1 MAAER
6 SFFLSHSLTSGV
18 NISMSRAVFTT
29 SRTGKNLKSCN
40 CNMGFLS
47 LPSLFTIYYTEVT
60 VACQDKNAITF
71 IYFCSHYHRD
81 IKSQDKNCRLRNVLC
96 CTQNC
101 TRGVVLE
108 GEWLHYLGEIS
119 SPSLFWGRELQVC

>member
-1 MAAER
+1 MKSECHGGGALFF
-6 SFFLSHSLTSGV
+6 SFPLSYQ
-18 NISMSRAVFTT
+18 R
-29 SRTGKNLKSCN
+29 GKHFHEPGGIHLI
-40 CNMGFLS
+40 
-47 LPSLFTIYYTEVT
+47 LPSLFTYNYTEVT

-71 IYFCSHYHRD
+71 IYFCSHYHHD
-81 IKSQDKNCRLRNVLC
+81 IKSQDKNARLRNVLC

-119 SPSLFWGRELQVC
+119 SPSLFWGKKLQVY